1 MSWDQ
6 IINISK
12 DNLCTIGSHTKNHY
26 ALNRLL
32 EVEIIDEIMESNKI
46 IESKIGKKIEH
57 FSYPFGS
64 INEAAQREFNIIKKL
79 GFKTDGN
86 NKIW

>member
-1 MSWDQ
+1 MFFKIREIIISFNKNEFQERLNKLLKNYKIDWVKKCSELTMSWDQ

-32 EVEIIDEIMESNKI
+32 EVEIIDEIMESK
-46 IESKIGKKIEH
+46 
-57 FSYPFGS
+57 
-64 INEAAQREFNIIKKL
+64 
-79 GFKTDGN
+79 
-86 NKIW
+86 